1 MKKGKLIS
9 FKVLEILPHTVLADF
24 NDPLAGIQVSMEL
37 EVMAM
42 RDTSPEEIETAREAQ
57 VKRRIGC
64 A

>member
-9 FKVLEILPHTVLADF
+9 FKVMDLLPHTVLADF
-24 NDPLAGIQVSMEL
+24 NDPLAGIEVSMEL
-37 EVMAM
+37 EVTAI
-42 RDTSPEEIETAREAQ
+42 REASREEVEAAGEAQ